1 MISLL
6 YYIGWEG
13 IMTKRVFITGIGMI
27 TPLGL
32 NVATTWQNLVA
43 GKSGANTIEHFDPS
57 EFQTKIACEVK
68 DFDAN
73 DFIDRKKARQLDRF
87 SQFAMSAAQEALA
100 QSNLNLENTDLKKVG
115 VIIASG
121 IGGISTLDAQA
132 TVLNERGPKRISP
145 FLIPMMLPD
154 MASGQISMALG
165 TQGPNFCVVSSCSSG
180 AEALGN
186 AWKLINNDE
195 AEIVI
200 AGGAEAPICPLAVA
214 GFNACQA
221 LSTNNENPK
230 LASRP
235 FDIARD
241 GFVMGEGSSVLILES
256 EESIIKRD
264 AKPLAELVGYGATS
278 DAFHVTQPHP
288 EGAGA
293 TEAMKRAL
301 SQANLEPSDIDYINA
316 HGTSTP
322 LNDKFETMAI
332 KKVYTDSA
340 FDIPISSTKSMTG
353 HLLGAGAALE
363 AAFSVLSIQK
373 GVIPPT
379 INLTNQDPEC
389 DLDFTANNSIQK
401 NISNV
406 MSNSLG
412 FGGHNSSLIF
422 KKFEE

>member
-1 MISLL
+1 
-6 YYIGWEG
+6 
-13 IMTKRVFITGIGMI
+13 MTKRVFITGIGMI

-32 NVATTWQNLVA
+32 DTNTTWQNLVA
-43 GKSGANTIEHFDPS
+43 GKSGASTIEHFDPS

-68 DFDAN
+68 DFDAT

-221 LSTNNENPK
+221 LSTNNENPT

-235 FDIARD
+235 FDIDRD

-256 EESIIKRD
+256 EESIINRG
-264 AKPLAELVGYGATS
+264 AQPLAELVGYGATS

-293 TEAMKRAL
+293 IEAMQRAL
-301 SQANLEPSDIDYINA
+301 SQAGLEPKDIDYINA

-332 KKVYTDSA
+332 KKVYKNSA
-340 FDIPISSTKSMTG
+340 FGIPISSTKSMTG

-363 AAFSVLSIQK
+363 AAFSVLSIQN
-373 GVIPPT
+373 GMIPPT
-379 INLTNQDPEC
+379 INLTNQDPDC
-389 DLDFTANNSIQK
+389 DLDFTANNSIEK

-422 KKFEE
+422 KKFVE

>member
-1 MISLL
+1 M
-6 YYIGWEG
+6 
-13 IMTKRVFITGIGMI
+13 MTKRVFITGIGMI

-32 NVATTWQNLVA
+32 DTTTTWQNLVA
-43 GKSGANTIEHFDPS
+43 GKSGAAPIEHFDPT
-57 EFQTKIACEVK
+57 EFQTQIACEVK
-68 DFDAN
+68 DFDATN
-73 DFIDRKKARQLDRF
+73 FIDRKKARQLDRF

-221 LSTNNENPK
+221 LSTNNENPTF
-230 LASRP
+230 ASRP
-235 FDIARD
+235 FDIDRD

-264 AKPLAELVGYGATS
+264 AQPLAELVGYGATS

-293 TEAMKRAL
+293 IEAMRRAL

-332 KKVYTDSA
+332 KKVYMNSA
-340 FDIPISSTKSMTG
+340 YSVPISSTKSMTG

-363 AAFSVLSIQK
+363 AAFSVLSIQN
-373 GVIPPT
+373 GTIPPT
-379 INLTNQDPEC
+379 INLTNQDPDC

-401 NISNV
+401 DISNV

-422 KKFEE
+422 KKV

>member
-1 MISLL
+1 
-6 YYIGWEG
+6 
-13 IMTKRVFITGIGMI
+13 MTKRVFITGIGMI

-32 NVATTWQNLVA
+32 DTTTTWQNLVA
-43 GKSGANTIEHFDPS
+43 GKSGAAPIEHFDPT
-57 EFQTKIACEVK
+57 EFQTQIACEVK
-68 DFDAN
+68 DFDATN
-73 DFIDRKKARQLDRF
+73 FIDRKKARQLDRF

-221 LSTNNENPK
+221 LSTNNENPTF
-230 LASRP
+230 ASRP
-235 FDIARD
+235 FDIDRD

-256 EESIIKRD
+256 EESISKRD
-264 AKPLAELVGYGATS
+264 AQPLAELVGYGATS

-293 TEAMKRAL
+293 IEAMRRAL

-332 KKVYTDSA
+332 KKVYMNSA
-340 FDIPISSTKSMTG
+340 YSVPISSTKSMTG

-363 AAFSVLSIQK
+363 AAFSVLSIQN
-373 GVIPPT
+373 GTIPPT
-379 INLTNQDPEC
+379 INLTNQDPDC

-401 NISNV
+401 DISNV

-422 KKFEE
+422 KKV

>member
-1 MISLL
+1 M
-6 YYIGWEG
+6 
-13 IMTKRVFITGIGMI
+13 MTKRVFITGIGMI

-32 NVATTWQNLVA
+32 DTTTTWQNLVA
-43 GKSGANTIEHFDPS
+43 GKSGANTIQHFDPS
-57 EFQTKIACEVK
+57 EFQTQIACEVK
-68 DFDAN
+68 NFDAT

-200 AGGAEAPICPLAVA
+200 TGGAEAPICPLAVA

-221 LSTNNENPK
+221 LSTNNDNPT

-235 FDIARD
+235 FDIDRD

-256 EESIIKRD
+256 EESIIKRG
-264 AKPLAELVGYGATS
+264 AQPLAELIGYGATS

-293 TEAMKRAL
+293 IEAMRRAL

-332 KKVYTDSA
+332 KKVYTNSA
-340 FDIPISSTKSMTG
+340 FDVPISSTKSMTG

-363 AAFSVLSIQK
+363 AAFSILSIQK
-373 GVIPPT
+373 GIIPPT

-389 DLDFTANNSIQK
+389 DLDFTANNSIHK
-401 NISNV
+401 TISHV

-422 KKFEE
+422 KKYEE

>member
-1 MISLL
+1 
-6 YYIGWEG
+6 
-13 IMTKRVFITGIGMI
+13 MTKRVFITGIGMI

-32 NVATTWQNLVA
+32 DTTTTWQNLVA
-43 GKSGANTIEHFDPS
+43 GKSGAAPIEHFDPT
-57 EFQTKIACEVK
+57 EFQTQIACEVK
-68 DFDAN
+68 DFDATN
-73 DFIDRKKARQLDRF
+73 FIDRKKARQLDRF

-165 TQGPNFCVVSSCSSG
+165 TQGPNFCVVSSSSSG

-221 LSTNNENPK
+221 LSTNNENPTF
-230 LASRP
+230 ASRP
-235 FDIARD
+235 FDIDRD

-264 AKPLAELVGYGATS
+264 AQPLAELVGYGATS

-293 TEAMKRAL
+293 IEAMRRAL

-332 KKVYTDSA
+332 KKVYMNSA
-340 FDIPISSTKSMTG
+340 YSVPISSTKSMTG

-363 AAFSVLSIQK
+363 AAFSVLSIQN
-373 GVIPPT
+373 GTIPPT
-379 INLTNQDPEC
+379 INLTNQDPDC

-401 NISNV
+401 DISNV

-422 KKFEE
+422 KKV

>member
-1 MISLL
+1 
-6 YYIGWEG
+6 
-13 IMTKRVFITGIGMI
+13 MTKRVFITGIGMI

-32 NVATTWQNLVA
+32 DTTTTWQNLVA
-43 GKSGANTIEHFDPS
+43 GKSGAAPIEHFDPT
-57 EFQTKIACEVK
+57 EFQTQIACEVK
-68 DFDAN
+68 DFDATN
-73 DFIDRKKARQLDRF
+73 FIDRKKARQLDRF

-200 AGGAEAPICPLAVA
+200 AGGAEAPICQLAVA

-221 LSTNNENPK
+221 LSTNNENPTF
-230 LASRP
+230 ASRP
-235 FDIARD
+235 FDIDRD

-264 AKPLAELVGYGATS
+264 AQPLAELVGYGATS

-293 TEAMKRAL
+293 IEAMRRAL

-332 KKVYTDSA
+332 KKVYMNSA
-340 FDIPISSTKSMTG
+340 YSVPISSTKSMTG

-363 AAFSVLSIQK
+363 AAFSVLSIQN
-373 GVIPPT
+373 GTIPPT
-379 INLTNQDPEC
+379 INLTNQDPDC

-401 NISNV
+401 DISNV

-422 KKFEE
+422 KKV

>member
-1 MISLL
+1 
-6 YYIGWEG
+6 
-13 IMTKRVFITGIGMI
+13 MTKRVFITGIGMI

-32 NVATTWQNLVA
+32 DTTTTWQNLVA
-43 GKSGANTIEHFDPS
+43 GKSGAAPIEHFDPT
-57 EFQTKIACEVK
+57 EFQTQIACEVK
-68 DFDAN
+68 DFDATN
-73 DFIDRKKARQLDRF
+73 FIDRKKARQLDRF

-221 LSTNNENPK
+221 LSTNNENPTF
-230 LASRP
+230 ASRP
-235 FDIARD
+235 FDIDRD

-264 AKPLAELVGYGATS
+264 AQPLAELVGYGATS

-293 TEAMKRAL
+293 IEAMRRAL

-332 KKVYTDSA
+332 KKVYMNSA
-340 FDIPISSTKSMTG
+340 YSVPISSTKSMTG

-363 AAFSVLSIQK
+363 AAFSVLSIQN
-373 GVIPPT
+373 GTIPPT
-379 INLTNQDPEC
+379 INLTNQDPNC

-401 NISNV
+401 DISNV

-422 KKFEE
+422 KKV

>member
-1 MISLL
+1 
-6 YYIGWEG
+6 
-13 IMTKRVFITGIGMI
+13 MTKRVFITGIGMI

-32 NVATTWQNLVA
+32 DTTTTWQNLVA
-43 GKSGANTIEHFDPS
+43 GKSGAAPIEHFDPT
-57 EFQTKIACEVK
+57 EFQTQIACEVK
-68 DFDAN
+68 DFDATN
-73 DFIDRKKARQLDRF
+73 FIDRKKARQLDRF

-221 LSTNNENPK
+221 LSTNNENPTF
-230 LASRP
+230 ASRP
-235 FDIARD
+235 FDIDRD

-256 EESIIKRD
+256 EESIMKRD
-264 AKPLAELVGYGATS
+264 AQPLAELVGYGATS

-293 TEAMKRAL
+293 IEAMRRAL

-332 KKVYTDSA
+332 KKVYMNSA
-340 FDIPISSTKSMTG
+340 YSVPISSTKSMTG

-363 AAFSVLSIQK
+363 AAFSVLSIQN
-373 GVIPPT
+373 GTIPPT
-379 INLTNQDPEC
+379 INLTNQDPDC

-401 NISNV
+401 DISNV

-422 KKFEE
+422 KKV

>member
-1 MISLL
+1 
-6 YYIGWEG
+6 
-13 IMTKRVFITGIGMI
+13 
-27 TPLGL
+27 
-32 NVATTWQNLVA
+32 
-43 GKSGANTIEHFDPS
+43 
-57 EFQTKIACEVK
+57 
-68 DFDAN
+68 
-73 DFIDRKKARQLDRF
+73 
-87 SQFAMSAAQEALA
+87 MSAAQEALA

-221 LSTNNENPK
+221 LSTNNENPTF
-230 LASRP
+230 ASRP
-235 FDIARD
+235 FDIDRD

-264 AKPLAELVGYGATS
+264 AQPLAELVGYGATS

-293 TEAMKRAL
+293 IEAMRRAL

-332 KKVYTDSA
+332 KKVYMNSA
-340 FDIPISSTKSMTG
+340 YSVPISSTKSMTG

-363 AAFSVLSIQK
+363 AAFSVLSIQN
-373 GVIPPT
+373 GTIPPT
-379 INLTNQDPEC
+379 INLANQDPDC

-401 NISNV
+401 DISNV

-422 KKFEE
+422 KKV

>member
-1 MISLL
+1 
-6 YYIGWEG
+6 
-13 IMTKRVFITGIGMI
+13 MTKRVFITGIGMI

-32 NVATTWQNLVA
+32 DVATTWQNLVA

-57 EFQTKIACEVK
+57 EFQTQIACEVK
-68 DFDAN
+68 DFNAN

-195 AEIVI
+195 ADIVI

-379 INLTNQDPEC
+379 INLTDQDPEC
-389 DLDFTANNSIQK
+389 DLDFTANTSIQK

>member
-1 MISLL
+1 
-6 YYIGWEG
+6 
-13 IMTKRVFITGIGMI
+13 MTKRVFITGIGMI

-389 DLDFTANNSIQK
+389 DLDFTANTSIQK

>member
-1 MISLL
+1 
-6 YYIGWEG
+6 
-13 IMTKRVFITGIGMI
+13 MTKRVFITGIGMI

-32 NVATTWQNLVA
+32 DTTTTWQNLVA
-43 GKSGANTIEHFDPS
+43 GKSGAAPIEHFDPT
-57 EFQTKIACEVK
+57 EFQTQIACEVK
-68 DFDAN
+68 DFDATN
-73 DFIDRKKARQLDRF
+73 FIDRKKARQLDRF

-221 LSTNNENPK
+221 LSTNNENPTF
-230 LASRP
+230 ASRP
-235 FDIARD
+235 FDIDRD
-241 GFVMGEGSSVLILES
+241 GFVMGEGSSVFILES

-264 AKPLAELVGYGATS
+264 AQPLAERVGYGATS
-278 DAFHVTQPHP
+278 AAVHVTQPHP

-293 TEAMKRAL
+293 IEAMRRAL

-332 KKVYTDSA
+332 KKVYMNSA
-340 FDIPISSTKSMTG
+340 YSVPISSTKSMTG

-363 AAFSVLSIQK
+363 AAFSVLSIQN
-373 GVIPPT
+373 GTIPPT
-379 INLTNQDPEC
+379 INLTNQDPDC

-401 NISNV
+401 DISNV

-422 KKFEE
+422 KKV

>member
-1 MISLL
+1 
-6 YYIGWEG
+6 
-13 IMTKRVFITGIGMI
+13 MTKRVFITGIGMI

-32 NVATTWQNLVA
+32 DTNTTWQNLVA
-43 GKSGANTIEHFDPS
+43 GKSGASTIEHFDPS

-68 DFDAN
+68 DFDAT

-200 AGGAEAPICPLAVA
+200 AGGAETPICPLAVA

-221 LSTNNENPK
+221 LSTNNENPT

-235 FDIARD
+235 FDIDRD

-256 EESIIKRD
+256 EESIINRG
-264 AKPLAELVGYGATS
+264 AQPLAELVGYGATS

-293 TEAMKRAL
+293 IEAMQRAL
-301 SQANLEPSDIDYINA
+301 SQAGLEPKDIDYINA

-332 KKVYTDSA
+332 KKVYKNSA
-340 FDIPISSTKSMTG
+340 FGIPISSTKSMTG

-363 AAFSVLSIQK
+363 AAFSVLSIQN
-373 GVIPPT
+373 GMIPPT
-379 INLTNQDPEC
+379 INLTNQDPDC
-389 DLDFTANNSIQK
+389 DLDFTANKSIEK

-422 KKFEE
+422 KKFVE

>member
-1 MISLL
+1 
-6 YYIGWEG
+6 
-13 IMTKRVFITGIGMI
+13 MTKRVFITGIGMI

-32 NVATTWQNLVA
+32 DTNTTWQNLVA
-43 GKSGANTIEHFDPS
+43 GKSGASTIEHFDPS

-68 DFDAN
+68 DFDAT

-221 LSTNNENPK
+221 LSTNNENPT

-235 FDIARD
+235 FDIDRD

-256 EESIIKRD
+256 EESIINRG
-264 AKPLAELVGYGATS
+264 AQPLAELVGYGATS

-293 TEAMKRAL
+293 IEAMQRAL
-301 SQANLEPSDIDYINA
+301 SQAGLEPKDIDYINA

-332 KKVYTDSA
+332 KKVYKNSA
-340 FDIPISSTKSMTG
+340 FGIPISSTKSMTG

-363 AAFSVLSIQK
+363 AAFSVLSIQN
-373 GVIPPT
+373 GMIPPT
-379 INLTNQDPEC
+379 INLTNQDPDC
-389 DLDFTANNSIQK
+389 DLDFTANKSIEK

-422 KKFEE
+422 KKFVE

>member
-1 MISLL
+1 
-6 YYIGWEG
+6 
-13 IMTKRVFITGIGMI
+13 MTKRVFITGIGMI

-32 NVATTWQNLVA
+32 DTTTTWQNLVA
-43 GKSGANTIEHFDPS
+43 GKSGAAPIEHFDPT
-57 EFQTKIACEVK
+57 EFQTQIACEVK
-68 DFDAN
+68 DFDATN
-73 DFIDRKKARQLDRF
+73 FIDRKKARQLDRF

-200 AGGAEAPICPLAVA
+200 TGGAEAPICPLAVA

-221 LSTNNENPK
+221 LSTNNENPTF
-230 LASRP
+230 ASRP
-235 FDIARD
+235 FDIDRD

-264 AKPLAELVGYGATS
+264 AQPLAELVGYGATS

-293 TEAMKRAL
+293 IEAMRRAL

-332 KKVYTDSA
+332 KKVYMNSA
-340 FDIPISSTKSMTG
+340 YSVPISSTKSMTG

-363 AAFSVLSIQK
+363 AAFSVLSIQN
-373 GVIPPT
+373 GTIPPT
-379 INLTNQDPEC
+379 INLTNQDPDC

-401 NISNV
+401 DISNV

-422 KKFEE
+422 KKV

>member
-1 MISLL
+1 
-6 YYIGWEG
+6 
-13 IMTKRVFITGIGMI
+13 MTKRVFITGSGMI

-32 NVATTWQNLVA
+32 DTTTTWQNLVA
-43 GKSGANTIEHFDPS
+43 GKSGAAPIEHFDPT
-57 EFQTKIACEVK
+57 EFQTQIACEVK
-68 DFDAN
+68 DFDATN
-73 DFIDRKKARQLDRF
+73 FIDRKKARQLDRF

-221 LSTNNENPK
+221 LSTNNENPTF
-230 LASRP
+230 ASRP
-235 FDIARD
+235 FDIDRD

-264 AKPLAELVGYGATS
+264 AQPLAELVGYGATS

-293 TEAMKRAL
+293 IEAMRRAL

-332 KKVYTDSA
+332 KKVYMNSA
-340 FDIPISSTKSMTG
+340 YSVPISSTKSMTG

-363 AAFSVLSIQK
+363 AAFSVLSIQN
-373 GVIPPT
+373 GTIPPT
-379 INLTNQDPEC
+379 INLTNQDPDC

-401 NISNV
+401 DISNV

-422 KKFEE
+422 KKV

>member
-1 MISLL
+1 
-6 YYIGWEG
+6 
-13 IMTKRVFITGIGMI
+13 MTKRVFITGIGMI

-32 NVATTWQNLVA
+32 DTTTTWQNLVA
-43 GKSGANTIEHFDPS
+43 GKSGAAPIEHFDPT
-57 EFQTKIACEVK
+57 EFQTQIACEVK
-68 DFDAN
+68 DFDATN
-73 DFIDRKKARQLDRF
+73 FIDRKKARQLDRF

-186 AWKLINNDE
+186 AWKLINNNE

-221 LSTNNENPK
+221 LSTNNENPTF
-230 LASRP
+230 ASRP
-235 FDIARD
+235 FDIDRD

-256 EESIIKRD
+256 EESIMKRD
-264 AKPLAELVGYGATS
+264 AQPLAELVGYGATS

-293 TEAMKRAL
+293 IEAMRRAL

-332 KKVYTDSA
+332 KKVYMNSA
-340 FDIPISSTKSMTG
+340 YSVPISSTKSMTG

-363 AAFSVLSIQK
+363 AAFSVLSIQN
-373 GVIPPT
+373 GTIPPT
-379 INLTNQDPEC
+379 INLTNQDPDC

-401 NISNV
+401 DISNV

-422 KKFEE
+422 KKV